1 MAMDLTVELQN
12 RPGTLADLGEALGK
26 AQINIDGVAGVATDG
41 TGLFHILV
49 EDAAA
54 ARQALGNAGLKV
66 TDEREVVV
74 VDVEDRP
81 GMLGEVARKI
91 ADTGANIDLVY
102 LAAGTRLVI
111 GGDNLQT
118 IRTAV

>member
-1 MAMDLTVELQN
+1 MAKDLTVELQN

-26 AQINIDGVAGVATDG
+26 ARVNIDGVAGVATDG

-54 ARQALGNAGLKV
+54 ARQALGNAGIKV

>member
-1 MAMDLTVELQN
+1 MAKDLTIELQN

-26 AQINIDGVAGVATDG
+26 AQVNIDGVAGMASDG

-54 ARQALGNAGLKV
+54 ARQALGNAGIKV

-118 IRTAV
+118 IRTVV